1 MNYNGSVVSVETG
14 NVQVAGS
21 SPEDTQYLIFV
32 TETAPSSLFNI
43 SLVFTYFHLEKAQ
56 KKLGNLSEFTNSNS
70 KKNRLRKNSDLFR
83 KCWFGKYR

>member
-1 MNYNGSVVSVETG
+1 MARWWTARTK
-14 NVQVAGS
+14 VAGS
-21 SPEDTQYLIFV
+21 SPGGTQFCFMFIQA
-32 TETAPSSLFNI
+32 TPSSLFNI